1 MLETIRKNGTL
12 YLIEAWALGTF
23 MVVACLV
30 VIVVEHP
37 DLPVRAA
44 VSPGWLRR
52 AIIGICMGLT
62 AVGLIYSPWGKLSGA
77 HLNPAVTLAQWQL
90 NRITTLDAGFYI
102 AAQFVGGWLG
112 VWLVHWLLPGWVG
125 HSSVN
130 YAATVPGSAG
140 VWVALGLEFAM
151 AFCLL
156 TMVLTLSNFRRLA
169 PYTGFFVG
177 LVVALYITLEAP
189 YSGMSMNPARTVSS
203 ALSAHVWTGWWVYFV
218 GPMPGMALA
227 GWLYRRRYR
236 RQHGEC
242 RSMAM
247 HLSGR
252 PNGCPT
258 YQVLWWAEEE
268 PETAN
273 TNQTPTPQS
282 HENNRQ
288 TT

>member
-1 MLETIRKNGTL
+1 MLETIRKNGSL

-44 VSPGWLRR
+44 ISSDLLRR

-77 HLNPAVTLAQWQL
+77 HLNPAVTLAQWRL

-102 AAQFVGGWLG
+102 LSQFTGGALG
-112 VWLVHWLLPGWVG
+112 VWLVGLLLPDWVA

-140 VWVALGLEFAM
+140 VWVALGMEFGM

-156 TMVLTLSNFRRLA
+156 TMVLTLSNSQRLA
-169 PYTGFFVG
+169 RYTGFFVG
-177 LVVALYITLEAP
+177 MVVALYITLEAP
-189 YSGMSMNPARTVSS
+189 YSGMSMNPARTLAS
-203 ALSAHVWTGWWVYFV
+203 ASSAHVWTGIWIYFV
-218 GPMPGMALA
+218 GPTAGMTLA
-227 GWLYRRRYR
+227 GWRYRLRYRRRY
-236 RQHGEC
+236 GEC
-242 RSMAM
+242 YSMNM
-247 HLSGR
+247 HFSGQR
-252 PNGCPT
+252 NGCRT
-258 YQVLWWAEEE
+258 YEVLWWTQDNDEE
-268 PETAN
+268 
-273 TNQTPTPQS
+273 
-282 HENNRQ
+282 
-288 TT
+288 